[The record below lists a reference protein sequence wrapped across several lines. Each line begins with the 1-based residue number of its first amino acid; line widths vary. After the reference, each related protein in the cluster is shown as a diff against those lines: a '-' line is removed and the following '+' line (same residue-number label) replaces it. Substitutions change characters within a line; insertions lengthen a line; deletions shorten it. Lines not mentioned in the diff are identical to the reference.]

1 MLVNLHPAHLVTFVN
16 LAFSTLFLFAGV
28 VTSDR
33 AKANFPSIFLSAL
46 TWGAEKDWQIIF

>member
-1 MLVNLHPAHLVTFVN
+1 MLVKLHPAHLVTFVN

-33 AKANFPSIFLSAL
+33 AKANFPSIF
-46 TWGAEKDWQIIF
+46 